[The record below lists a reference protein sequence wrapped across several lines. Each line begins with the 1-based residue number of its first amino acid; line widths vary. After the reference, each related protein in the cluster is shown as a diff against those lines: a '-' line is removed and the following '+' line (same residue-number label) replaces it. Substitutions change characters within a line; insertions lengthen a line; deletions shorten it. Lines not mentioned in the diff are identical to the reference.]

1 MYHMFKGYTDNKK
14 KLSGKQKINNHT
26 NNISNKIYMYKNMNN
41 LNKQTSLI
49 IIKSNNYINKNMYN
63 ILN

>member
-1 MYHMFKGYTDNKK
+1 MYHMFKGYTEKK
-14 KLSGKQKINNHT
+14 KNVSRKQKINNHT

-49 IIKSNNYINKNMYN
+49 IIKSNNYRNKNMYN

>member
-1 MYHMFKGYTDNKK
+1 MYHMFKGYTEKK
-14 KLSGKQKINNHT
+14 KNVSRKQKINNHT